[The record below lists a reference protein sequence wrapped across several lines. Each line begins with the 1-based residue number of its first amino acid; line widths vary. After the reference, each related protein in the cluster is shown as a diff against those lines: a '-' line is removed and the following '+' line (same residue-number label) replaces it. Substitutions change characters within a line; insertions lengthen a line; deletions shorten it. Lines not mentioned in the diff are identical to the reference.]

1 MKLYVLIAIELG
13 LTIGFI
19 MSDECEGLARNF
31 PKVVEKVRLLYRIL
45 NLCPRSLKDRRLSSE
60 QNHVGSS
67 PTGDTEV
74 MASECEGFA
83 RWSTKP
89 EEQARLL

>member
-1 MKLYVLIAIELG
+1 MLIVIELG

-19 MSDECEGLARNF
+19 MSDECAGLARNP
-31 PKVVEKVRLLYRIL
+31 PKVEEKVQFLYRIL

-67 PTGDTEV
+67 PTGDTE
-74 MASECEGFA
+74 SYG
-83 RWSTKP
+83 
-89 EEQARLL
+89 L